1 MHRNHCFKLLHGNLK
16 QYVAYT
22 SVCILSTSA
31 FYTPKKTSLS
41 DTFLFFRC
49 VISVSKGKANTEK
62 LNTDKAN
69 ECKSVLVMSKKPTPI
84 NTNKMA

>member
-1 MHRNHCFKLLHGNLK
+1 M
-16 QYVAYT
+16 
-22 SVCILSTSA
+22 
-31 FYTPKKTSLS
+31 
-41 DTFLFFRC
+41 FLFFRC